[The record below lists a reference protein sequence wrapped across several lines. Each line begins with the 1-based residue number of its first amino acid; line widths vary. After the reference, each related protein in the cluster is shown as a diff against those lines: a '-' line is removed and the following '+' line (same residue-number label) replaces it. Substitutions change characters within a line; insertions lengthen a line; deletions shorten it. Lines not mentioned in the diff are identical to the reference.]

1 MADYQAHLAELDALG
16 ASVYALTTDPADKVK
31 ETIAKN
37 GITYPILYEMD
48 GPKTAE
54 VLGAYYEE
62 RRNIIQPTN
71 FILDPDH
78 KIVNLSYAS
87 GPVGRITASD
97 AILHIEFVKKKAAG
111 VK

>member
-1 MADYQAHLAELDALG
+1 MADYQDHLAELDALG

-37 GITYPILYEMD
+37 GTTFPILYEMD

-62 RRNIIQPTN
+62 RRNIIQPAN

-87 GPVGRITASD
+87 GPVGRITATD
-97 AILHIEFVKKKAAG
+97 ALSHIKFVIKQATG

>member
-1 MADYQAHLAELDALG
+1 MADYQAHLVELDALG

-37 GITYPILYEMD
+37 SIAYPILYEMD

-62 RRNIIQPTN
+62 RRNTIQPTN
-71 FILDPDH
+71 FILAPGG
-78 KIVNLSYAS
+78 KVVNLSYAS

-97 AILHIEFVKKKAAG
+97 ALSHIEFVIKKAAE